1 MIRFPERL
9 LETIRGHG
17 RESYRDEACGV
28 MFGRQESPDMN
39 IKDVQDVQ
47 PLANSRDGERHRRF
61 LVTPKDYQRA
71 EAEASARGLTLLG
84 FYHSH
89 PDHPAFPSGYDLA
102 HAFPFFSYVIVSV
115 QKGEPTEVRSFVMKE
130 DRSEFD
136 AEELQTV

>member
-1 MIRFPERL
+1 MIRIPEKL

-28 MFGRQESPDMN
+28 MFGRQQDSDVN
-39 IKDVQDVQ
+39 IKDVQDVL

-89 PDHPAFPSGYDLA
+89 PDHPALPSGYDLA

-115 QKGEPTEVRSFVMKE
+115 QKGEPTDVRSFVMKE
-130 DRSEFD
+130 DRSAFD
-136 AEELQTV
+136 SEELQTV